1 MPLGLSLQYVFR
13 ADKTKKMHEF
23 EVAIRDLVSIVM
35 TFRNTG
41 ASIKLARNMP
51 SFSYLLTKKQ
61 RDKIDQ
67 ICAQQ
72 GWQKTECR
80 GVEINAST
88 MNHIL
93 DSRLAQGVSAQFV
106 ADILVA
112 AYCQF
117 SEIHVNKKYR
127 DEENK
132 EQAFFLNGI
141 KKLKFANVT
150 WNAVAVV
157 AIDNANAEGE
167 RQLASITAYHADEAK
182 VRKIKGETKKKR

>member
-1 MPLGLSLQYVFR
+1 
-13 ADKTKKMHEF
+13 MHEF
-23 EVAIRDLVSIVM
+23 EEAIRDLVSIVGA
-35 TFRNTG
+35 FRKTG
-41 ASIKLARNMP
+41 TNIKLAPAMP

-61 RDKIDQ
+61 QEKIHK
-67 ICAQQ
+67 ICALE
-72 GWQKTECR
+72 GWEKTECR

-88 MNHIL
+88 VNHIL
-93 DSRLAQGVSAQFV
+93 DSRLAQGVSEEFV

-112 AYCQF
+112 AYNQF
-117 SEIHVNKKYR
+117 SEIHINKKYK

-141 KKLKFANVT
+141 KKLRFADVT

-157 AIDNANAEGE
+157 AIDNSNEAGE

-182 VRKIKGETKKKR
+182 VRKIKGETKKK